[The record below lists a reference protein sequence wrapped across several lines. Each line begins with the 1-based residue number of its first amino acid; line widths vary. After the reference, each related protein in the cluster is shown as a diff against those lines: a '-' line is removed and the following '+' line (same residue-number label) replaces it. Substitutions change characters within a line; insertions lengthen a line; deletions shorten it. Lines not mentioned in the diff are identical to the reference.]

1 MLKLYSNNKLIF
13 LQVVVLLLL
22 CFTALCFTAV
32 YLTSDK
38 PNNVSFSKLNTEAT
52 VQIGD
57 TFTVVLD
64 DGQYPKVRDY
74 KWDLVKLPNNSH
86 YASWKTIPYTASGNY
101 HPGKC
106 QFVFNAIYPGE
117 ETISFVFSESY
128 YHNATNTFNIT
139 VITV

>member
-1 MLKLYSNNKLIF
+1 MIYALSNKNKVI
-13 LQVVVLLLL
+13 VLGVAFLL
-22 CFTALCFTAV
+22 CVTAV

-64 DGQYPKVRDY
+64 DGQYPKVQDY
-74 KWDLVKLPNNSH
+74 KWNLVKTPNNSR
-86 YASWKTIPYTASGNY
+86 YISWKTIPYAASGNY

-106 QFVFNAIYPGE
+106 QFVFSALYPGE
-117 ETISFVFSESY
+117 ETISFVFSKSY

-139 VITV
+139 VTTV